1 MLLGETD
8 RDNADVVV
16 EVVAVLVQVVVSVVP
31 SFSLHEVLLK
41 EECRKQLGQCDS
53 RRVKQ

>member
-8 RDNADVVV
+8 RDNDDVVI
-16 EVVAVLVQVVVSVVP
+16 EVVAILVQVVVSVVP
-31 SFSLHEVLLK
+31 SFSLGKVLLK